1 LFGQQLFTF
10 AQKHRGEFDM
20 NNNDNMRTPLSKVR
34 GLGSARSGT
43 DHFWRQRLTAM
54 ANIPLA
60 IAFIVVVLL
69 LQGKDRSS
77 ALHLLANPFVTI
89 LMLMFIG
96 SGLYH
101 MRLGMQIIIEDY
113 VHGEA
118 TKVLC
123 LMANT
128 FFTITIGVAS
138 VYALLKISFGL

>member
-1 LFGQQLFTF
+1 
-10 AQKHRGEFDM
+10 M

-118 TKVLC
+118 TKVLS

>member
-1 LFGQQLFTF
+1 
-10 AQKHRGEFDM
+10 M
-20 NNNDNMRTPLSKVR
+20 NYNDNMRTPLSKVR

>member
-1 LFGQQLFTF
+1 M
-10 AQKHRGEFDM
+10 DS
-20 NNNDNMRTPLSKVR
+20 NNSMRTPLSKVR
-34 GLGSARSGT
+34 GLGSVRSGT

-54 ANIPLA
+54 ANIPLS

-89 LMLMFIG
+89 LMVLFVG

-101 MRLGMQIIIEDY
+101 MRLGMQVIIEDY

-118 TKVLC
+118 AKVVC
-123 LMANT
+123 IMANT
-128 FFTITIGVAS
+128 FFCIGVGVAS
-138 VYALLKISFGL
+138 IYALLKISFGI

>member
-1 LFGQQLFTF
+1 
-10 AQKHRGEFDM
+10 M

-113 VHGEA
+113 VHGEG

-138 VYALLKISFGL
+138 MYALLKISFGL

>member
-1 LFGQQLFTF
+1 
-10 AQKHRGEFDM
+10 M
-20 NNNDNMRTPLSKVR
+20 NYNDNMRTPLSKVR

-118 TKVLC
+118 TKVLS

-138 VYALLKISFGL
+138 IYALLKISFGL

>member
-1 LFGQQLFTF
+1 
-10 AQKHRGEFDM
+10 M
-20 NNNDNMRTPLSKVR
+20 DNYNSSMRTPLSKVR

-60 IAFIVVVLL
+60 IAFIMVVLL
-69 LQGKDRSS
+69 LQGKDRTA

-113 VHGEA
+113 VHGEGI
-118 TKVLC
+118 KVIC

-128 FFTITIGVAS
+128 FFTITIGVVS

>member
-1 LFGQQLFTF
+1 M
-10 AQKHRGEFDM
+10 D
-20 NNNDNMRTPLSKVR
+20 NNSSMRTPLSKVR

-69 LQGKDRSS
+69 LQGKDRAS

-113 VHGEA
+113 VHGEG